1 MSIILERLRWII
13 AGLNRPAPVTPKR
26 LNNTEAR
33 PTSLP
38 PSSQKQQSQPMKS
51 NSNSLSNH
59 RNSQSMLDAVY
70 EIAIYIHRFHNLDLF
85 QQGYVS
91 CNFLTAV
98 PYLFLSCHI
107 ENHSCVLFFLWHI
120 CRWYQIKIT
129 MRWEDGNYDS
139 VGTPSRVVQY
149 EGNSSIHI
157 RMTLVN

>member
-26 LNNTEAR
+26 LNSTEAR
-33 PTSLP
+33 PTSLLS
-38 PSSQKQQSQPMKS
+38 SSQKQQSQPMKS
-51 NSNSLSNH
+51 NSKSLSNH

-91 CNFLTAV
+91 CNFLYGCTSS
-98 PYLFLSCHI
+98 LFTMPHWESFLCPF
-107 ENHSCVLFFLWHI
+107 LFLWHM

-129 MRWEDGNYDS
+129 MRWEDGEYES

-149 EGNSSIHI
+149 EGNSNGH
-157 RMTLVN
+157 LF